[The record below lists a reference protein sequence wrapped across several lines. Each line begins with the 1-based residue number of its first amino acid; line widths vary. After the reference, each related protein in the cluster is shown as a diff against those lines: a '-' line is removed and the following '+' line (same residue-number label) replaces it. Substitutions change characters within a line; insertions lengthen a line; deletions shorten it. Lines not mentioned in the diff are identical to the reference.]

1 MINEF
6 VRVFRKEASEFEKN
20 NDREVIEILF
30 QILKNQELFNQA
42 LNEIKEDEK
51 NENGGT
57 IFLNLLSC
65 MPFSMRLV
73 ESFLENNFLDD
84 NDAYNKIK
92 ILFSTNSKI
101 IDILQKYKMNLRN
114 SNNIKSSAL
123 DGKLDE
129 ITKELK
135 KREKDIA
142 KIKELE
148 AKRAKLSK
156 TKKVNIKD
164 LEDEVLKLEKIKSEL
179 NSLEKE
185 INKKKNIFKNLP
197 KDCS

>member
-6 VRVFRKEASEFEKN
+6 VRVFRKESSEFEKN

-30 QILKNQELFNQA
+30 KILKNQDLFNQA

-51 NENGGT
+51 NQDGGK

-65 MPFSMRLV
+65 MPFSVRLV
-73 ESFLENNFLDD
+73 ESFLSKNFLNDD
-84 NDAYNKIK
+84 ESYNKIK

-114 SNNIKSSAL
+114 TNIKSSAL

-129 ITKELK
+129 ITKELQ

-142 KIKELE
+142 KINELE
-148 AKRAKLSK
+148 EKRVKLSK

-164 LEDEVLKLEKIKSEL
+164 LEDEVSKLEKIKSEL
-179 NSLEKE
+179 DSLEKE
-185 INKKKNIFKNLP
+185 INKKKNVFKNLP